1 MGLKFLILKWML
13 ILKIVNF
20 EELWK
25 HSSFYVKILKLNQ
38 KEADPKASLATEYF
52 GSLFIF

>member
-38 KEADPKASLATEYF
+38 KEMFKMNISF
-52 GSLFIF
+52 GY